1 MPMPNLLA
9 DGGATPLY
17 MAAQKGHSDTVSILL
32 QANANPN
39 IQSDEGVTP
48 LYVAAQNGHSVYS
61 QYSFTSKCQSQYS
74 RAMNGNIT
82 PLYIAVQ
89 NGHY

>member
-1 MPMPNLLA
+1 
-9 DGGATPLY
+9 

-48 LYVAAQNGHSVYS
+48 LYVAAQNGHSDTVSILLQAILPIPIFKAMKVSRLCTS
-61 QYSFTSKCQSQYS
+61 QSRMVTLIQSVFFYKQMPIPT
-74 RAMNGNIT
+74 A
-82 PLYIAVQ
+82 
-89 NGHY
+89 